1 MKMKTMFTKMLGI
14 LSSFILGISMASMC
28 GMGMEEMPESIKKLR

>member
-1 MKMKTMFTKMLGI
+1 MKMKIRFTKALAL
-14 LSSFILGISMASMC
+14 LSSFILGVSAASVC